1 MFKKEDYFYIK
12 KLIEFPTTMSSS
24 QKTTTQTK
32 STRKVKVTKTITK
45 TGPDVS
51 MQNLEYV
58 ISAYY

>member
-1 MFKKEDYFYIK
+1 
-12 KLIEFPTTMSSS
+12 MSSS

-32 STRKVKVTKTITK
+32 STRKVQVTKTITK

-58 ISAYY
+58 ISVYYNITSFTYLEQL

>member
-1 MFKKEDYFYIK
+1 
-12 KLIEFPTTMSSS
+12 MSSS

-32 STRKVKVTKTITK
+32 STRKVQVTKTVTK

-58 ISAYY
+58 ISAYYNIASSSYLVQL

>member
-1 MFKKEDYFYIK
+1 MLEKEDYFYK
-12 KLIEFPTTMSSS
+12 KLIEFSTTMSSS

-32 STRKVKVTKTITK
+32 STRKVQVTKTITK

-58 ISAYY
+58 ISAC